1 METNEILDTSVAI
14 DRKEGVVTIFTF
26 IEHTPSSKKGF
37 EAEIPR
43 YSDYQRAIRLAE
55 QLRAKGTPVGAM
67 DIIIAAM
74 CLNRSATVVTKDKDF
89 DVIKKVVPELKVK
102 KV

>member
-14 DRKEGVVTIFTF
+14 GRKEGTVTIFTF
-26 IEHTPSSKKGF
+26 IEHTPSSKKRF
-37 EAEIPR
+37 DVEIPR

-67 DIIIAAM
+67 DIIIASM
-74 CLNRSATVVTKDKDF
+74 CLNRSAMIVTKDKDF
-89 DVIKKVVPELKVK
+89 GIIKKVAPELKVRF
-102 KV
+102 V